1 MYFDRIERSEVMTL
15 IDSIFQSVHSLEDM
29 IFLVQYASQVL
40 PKNVSEANG
49 ERIWQNIL
57 DLQDEL
63 IHKREVISKFSYY
76 LLLMVVLFW
85 CKRSRLQ

>member
-15 IDSIFQSVHSLEDM
+15 IDSIFQSVKSLEDM

-40 PKNVSEANG
+40 PKNVSDANG

-63 IHKREVISKFSYY
+63 IHKREVSDVDFTQFFS
-76 LLLMVVLFW
+76 LMSAFHHLF
-85 CKRSRLQ
+85 CAL